1 MAAIEETCTRISAV
15 ASDHDWGFFCISGTE
30 FGSPKWVLLSSKQKE
45 PITDLSHIST
55 FLSGQLNDDTEE
67 IDLHSDRCFADVK
80 NYLGRL
86 PEIERNL
93 LPRRKQVA
101 LSEMELILG
110 KWAQHADEE
119 QAEFYRKLIGILSQK
134 IETQRAVNWSLLADR
149 WLELIRPVWY
159 ERLNSSRGR
168 KAILLS
174 DLRDV
179 LISSPIPYE
188 RVYEHF
194 VELPDPTTHVS
205 ERIAAC
211 IIGIKE

>member
-1 MAAIEETCTRISAV
+1 M
-15 ASDHDWGFFCISGTE
+15 
-30 FGSPKWVLLSSKQKE
+30 
-45 PITDLSHIST
+45 
-55 FLSGQLNDDTEE
+55 NDDTEE

-110 KWAQHADEE
+110 KWAQHADEK
-119 QAEFYRKLIGILSQK
+119 QAEFYRKLIGILSQQV
-134 IETQRAVNWSLLADR
+134 ETQRAVNWSLLADR

-159 ERLNSSRGR
+159 EKLNSARGR

-179 LISSPIPYE
+179 LISSPIQYD

-194 VELPDPTTHVS
+194 VVMPDPTTHVS
-205 ERIAAC
+205 ERIAAS
-211 IIGIKE
+211 IIGIRK